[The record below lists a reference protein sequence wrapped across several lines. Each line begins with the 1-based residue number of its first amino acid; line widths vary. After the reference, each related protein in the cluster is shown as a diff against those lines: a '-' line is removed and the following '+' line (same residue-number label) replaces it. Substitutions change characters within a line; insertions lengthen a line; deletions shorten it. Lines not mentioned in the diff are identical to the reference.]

1 MFKTLLED
9 GSSKALAVFVLIS
22 FELDSSVFLLLTFL
36 ERKLFFFASV
46 GFFLATLPFFATP
59 FLTPLMSFFA
69 FLAFRIV
76 FA

>member
-9 GSSKALAVFVLIS
+9 GSSKALAAVVLIS
-22 FELDSSVFLLLTFL
+22 FELDSSVFPLLTFL
-36 ERKLFFFASV
+36 ERKLFFFAAA
-46 GFFLATLPFFATP
+46 GFFLATLLFFVTP
-59 FLTPLMSFFA
+59 FLTPLMFFFA